1 MELRSKIEAAKRDRD
16 ALQAQFDQIMKQP
29 FFQKESDQEHTAKLE
44 ALQGTIEKQ
53 ERAIEAAQRAVS
65 SGIKEAAAIEAETN
79 KLAKEKETYQD
90 ELTKIRVH
98 IDPKSLT
105 LSDVMKKLR
114 QEDECRFREV
124 LSDLDYEGKDPQW
137 YKPILMDFI
146 QDGEGKQDPNNVK
159 ALTVQQEK
167 LMAEK
172 AALATEL
179 SKTQNLLK
187 VQVDIDKKNNEM
199 QAAELKLLQSSV
211 KHLNGQAG
219 ELTTLIKKRND
230 HLLTLQQS
238 SAPKGL
244 TAKDLERF
252 NLEIQRNKAE
262 QRHLEGRDGDAM
274 TEFSVMTGE
283 SEIKPEENILDLRV
297 STASI
302 DRILFSTVTN
312 GNEIMPADVQTF
324 LAVDFYNH
332 ETQSTDTAEGFEP
345 IYNTLFSFKNTSDD
359 FYIKYLEKDH
369 ILVDVFYA
377 PKSTAGAP
385 AQAKPVR
392 LGSAKLPLN
401 RLLNKDFSF

>member
-1 MELRSKIEAAKRDRD
+1 M
-16 ALQAQFDQIMKQP
+16 
-29 FFQKESDQEHTAKLE
+29 
-44 ALQGTIEKQ
+44 
-53 ERAIEAAQRAVS
+53 
-65 SGIKEAAAIEAETN
+65 
-79 KLAKEKETYQD
+79 
-90 ELTKIRVH
+90 TKIKVH

-105 LSDVMKKLR
+105 LGDVMKKLR

-137 YKPILMDFI
+137 YKPILMDLI
-146 QDGEGKQDPNNVK
+146 QDGEGKGDAPDNVK
-159 ALTVQQEK
+159 ALTAQQEK

-187 VQVDIDKKNNEM
+187 VQVDIDKKNSEM
-199 QAAELKLLQSSV
+199 QGAELKLLQSSI
-211 KHLNGQAG
+211 KQMNGQAG

-262 QRHLEGRDGDAM
+262 QRQLEGRDGDAM

-312 GNEIMPADVQTF
+312 GNEIMPADV
-324 LAVDFYNH
+324 
-332 ETQSTDTAEGFEP
+332 
-345 IYNTLFSFKNTSDD
+345 
-359 FYIKYLEKDH
+359 
-369 ILVDVFYA
+369 
-377 PKSTAGAP
+377 
-385 AQAKPVR
+385 
-392 LGSAKLPLN
+392 
-401 RLLNKDFSF
+401 